1 MSVEFV
7 SHTVCC
13 FVVEAIEINNITA
26 SVNSNVSLTCA
37 MESGS
42 TARWTLYPGNYAY
55 YVTLYSGLKMNP
67 KFTRFSVSSDEETG
81 HSELMIYGV
90 QHADAGKYK
99 CSFRKI
105 NSSNSQTVGYTLTVI
120 G

>member
-1 MSVEFV
+1 MD
-7 SHTVCC
+7 TVPGKLCILRNA
-13 FVVEAIEINNITA
+13 VQRLKDESEI
-26 SVNSNVSLTCA
+26 
-37 MESGS
+37 
-42 TARWTLYPGNYAY
+42 
-55 YVTLYSGLKMNP
+55 

-105 NSSNSQTVGYTLTVI
+105 NSSNSQTVDYTLTVI

>member
-13 FVVEAIEINNITA
+13 FVVEAIENNHITA

-42 TARWTLYPGNYAY
+42 TARWTLYPGNYTY

-67 KFTRFSVSSDEETG
+67 KFTRFSVSSDEETE

-105 NSSNSQTVGYTLTVI
+105 NSVVYTLTVI